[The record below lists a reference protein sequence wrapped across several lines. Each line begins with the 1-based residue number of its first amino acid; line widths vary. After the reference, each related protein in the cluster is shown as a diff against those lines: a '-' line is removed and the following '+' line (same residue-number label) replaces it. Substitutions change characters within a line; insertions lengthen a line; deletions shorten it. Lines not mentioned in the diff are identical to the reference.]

1 LQYKLDAKGAADV
14 KASPLTPGLVEA
26 AQRGEAGAIE
36 QLLAAT
42 KPDLQRFARRLC
54 AGPEDAEDAVQNA
67 LWILH
72 RKVGALRAVPAFAGW
87 LFRVVAR
94 ECRRL
99 MRNAG
104 ISLDPS
110 DIDALAAPR
119 IPSELQRD
127 LAKSIE
133 ALPDA
138 YRTVLIMRDIEE
150 MTAPETAEILK
161 LSPEAVKSRLR
172 RARERVRESL
182 LAGGYFGG
190 EA

>member
-1 LQYKLDAKGAADV
+1 M
-14 KASPLTPGLVEA
+14 KASTLAPELIEA

-36 QLLAAT
+36 ALLAAST
-42 KPDLQRFARRLC
+42 PDLLRFARRLC
-54 AGPEDAEDAVQNA
+54 AAPQDAEDAVQNA

-72 RKVGALRAVPAFAGW
+72 RKVGMVRAVPAFAGW

-99 MRNAG
+99 MRKAG
-104 ISLDPS
+104 LPLD
-110 DIDALAAPR
+110 DAGVEATAVPR
-119 IPSELQRD
+119 IPNELRRD
-127 LAKSIE
+127 LAAAIE
-133 ALPDA
+133 ALPEA

-150 MTAPETAEILK
+150 MTAPEAADILK

-172 RARERVRESL
+172 RAREEVRDRL

-190 EA
+190 ES

>member
-1 LQYKLDAKGAADV
+1 M
-14 KASPLTPGLVEA
+14 KASTLAPGLVEA

-54 AGPEDAEDAVQNA
+54 TGPEDAEDAVQNA

-72 RKVGALRAVPAFAGW
+72 RKVGTVRAVPAFAGW

-99 MRNAG
+99 MRRAG
-104 ISLDPS
+104 IAVDSTEV
-110 DIDALAAPR
+110 DAIAAPR

-127 LAKSIE
+127 LAAAIE

-138 YRTVLIMRDIEE
+138 YRTVLIMRDVEE
-150 MTAPETAEILK
+150 LTAPETAEILK
-161 LSPEAVKSRLR
+161 LSQEAVKSRLR
-172 RARERVRESL
+172 RARGQVRERL
-182 LAGGYFGG
+182 LVGGYFGG

>member
-1 LQYKLDAKGAADV
+1 M
-14 KASPLTPGLVEA
+14 KASTLTPGLVEA

-36 QLLAAT
+36 QLLAVT

-87 LFRVVAR
+87 LFRIVAR

-99 MRNAG
+99 MRRAG
-104 ISLDPS
+104 ITADGFEV
-110 DIDALAAPR
+110 DAIAARR

-127 LAKSIE
+127 LAKAIE

-150 MTAPETAEILK
+150 MTAPETADILE
-161 LSPEAVKSRLR
+161 LSLEAVKSRLR
-172 RARERVRESL
+172 RAREQVRERL

>member
-1 LQYKLDAKGAADV
+1 M
-14 KASPLTPGLVEA
+14 KASTLTPGLVEA

-36 QLLAAT
+36 KLLAAT
-42 KPDLQRFARRLC
+42 KPDLHRFARRLC
-54 AGPEDAEDAVQNA
+54 AGPEDAEDAVQNT

-72 RKVGALRAVPAFAGW
+72 RKVGTLGAVPAFAGW
-87 LFRVVAR
+87 LFRIVAR

-99 MRNAG
+99 MRKAG
-104 ISLDPS
+104 LGLDS
-110 DIDALAAPR
+110 SEVDAIAAPR

-127 LAKSIE
+127 LAAAIE

-138 YRTVLIMRDIEE
+138 YRSVLIMRDIEE
-150 MTAPETAEILK
+150 MTAPETAEILN
-161 LSPEAVKSRLR
+161 LSLEAVKSRLR
-172 RARERVRESL
+172 RAREQVRGRL

>member
-1 LQYKLDAKGAADV
+1 M
-14 KASPLTPGLVEA
+14 KASTLTPGLVEA

-87 LFRVVAR
+87 LFRIVAR
-94 ECRRL
+94 ECRRM
-99 MRNAG
+99 MRRAG
-104 ISLDPS
+104 VALDHS
-110 DIDALAAPR
+110 DVDVIAAPR

-127 LAKSIE
+127 LAKAIE
-133 ALPDA
+133 ALPEV
-138 YRTVLIMRDIEE
+138 YRSVLIMRDVEE
-150 MTAPETAEILK
+150 LTAPETAEILK
-161 LSPEAVKSRLR
+161 LSLEAVKSRLR
-172 RARERVRESL
+172 RAREQVREQL

>member
-1 LQYKLDAKGAADV
+1 MR
-14 KASPLTPGLVEA
+14 ASTLAPGLVEA

-36 QLLAAT
+36 RLLAAS

-72 RKVGALRAVPAFAGW
+72 RKVGMISAVPAFAGW

-99 MRNAG
+99 MRKAG
-104 ISLDPS
+104 LPLD
-110 DIDALAAPR
+110 DVDFETIAAPR
-119 IPSELQRD
+119 IPGELRRD
-127 LAKSIE
+127 LAAAIG
-133 ALPDA
+133 ALPET

-150 MTAPETAEILK
+150 LTAPETADILK

-172 RARERVRESL
+172 RAREEVRDRL

-190 EA
+190 ES

>member
-1 LQYKLDAKGAADV
+1 M
-14 KASPLTPGLVEA
+14 KASTPATMLIEA

-36 QLLAAT
+36 VLLAAS

-72 RKVGALRAVPAFAGW
+72 RKVGMLRAVPAFAGW

-99 MRNAG
+99 MRKAG
-104 ISLDPS
+104 IALDPS
-110 DIDALAAPR
+110 ELDAIAAPR

-127 LAKSIE
+127 LASAIE
-133 ALPDA
+133 ALPDD
-138 YRTVLIMRDIEE
+138 YRRVLILRDIEE
-150 MTAPETAEILK
+150 MTAPEAAEALN
-161 LSPEAVKSRLR
+161 LSLEAVKSRLR
-172 RARERVRESL
+172 RAREQVRERL
-182 LAGGYFGG
+182 LAGGYFGS
-190 EA
+190 ES

>member
-1 LQYKLDAKGAADV
+1 MKATTPAA
-14 KASPLTPGLVEA
+14 GLIEA

-36 QLLAAT
+36 ALLAAS

-72 RKVGALRAVPAFAGW
+72 RKVGMLRAVPAFAGW

-99 MRNAG
+99 MRKAG
-104 ISLDPS
+104 ITLDPS
-110 DIDALAAPR
+110 ELDAIAAPR

-127 LAKSIE
+127 LALAIE
-133 ALPDA
+133 ALPDD
-138 YRTVLIMRDIEE
+138 YRRVLILRDIEE
-150 MTAPETAEILK
+150 MTAPEAARTLN
-161 LSPEAVKSRLR
+161 LSLEAVKSRLR
-172 RARERVRESL
+172 RAREQVRERL

-190 EA
+190 ES

>member
-1 LQYKLDAKGAADV
+1 M
-14 KASPLTPGLVEA
+14 KASTLTPGLIEA

-54 AGPEDAEDAVQNA
+54 TGPEDAEDAVQNA

-87 LFRVVAR
+87 LFRIVAR
-94 ECRRL
+94 ECRRM
-99 MRNAG
+99 MRRAG
-104 ISLDPS
+104 IALD
-110 DIDALAAPR
+110 DTEVDALATPR

-127 LAKSIE
+127 LAKAIE

-138 YRTVLIMRDIEE
+138 YRSVLIMRDIEE
-150 MTAPETAEILK
+150 MTAPETAEMLK

-172 RARERVRESL
+172 RAREQVRERL

>member
-1 LQYKLDAKGAADV
+1 MET
-14 KASPLTPGLVEA
+14 ASLKPGLIEA

-54 AGPEDAEDAVQNA
+54 RGPEDAEDAVQNA

-72 RKVGALRAVPAFAGW
+72 RKVGTVRALPAFAGW

-94 ECRRL
+94 ECYRL
-99 MRNAG
+99 MRRAG
-104 ISLDPS
+104 LAGDGRDLD
-110 DIDALAAPR
+110 AVAAPP

-127 LAKSIE
+127 LVKAIA
-133 ALPDA
+133 ALPDG
-138 YRTVLIMRDIEE
+138 YRQVLILRDIEE
-150 MTAPETAEILK
+150 RTAAEAAAALD
-161 LSPEAVKSRLR
+161 LSLEAVKSRLR
-172 RARERVRESL
+172 RAREQVRERL